1 MKSNMKHILKIVSLF
16 SVLCV
21 VAVLIC
27 MNVFAEESGDDTVLC
42 EHTAEIIASN
52 ISLDKDITLKYYV
65 KLCDC
70 YKGAKMVFSFGGK
83 SITKAAYYDAE
94 ADEYIFALTKIAP
107 QAMGDLI
114 DAELVFEDEVI
125 AVKEDYSVL
134 ENCKN
139 LLEKHPDNEKL
150 QYLIKSLLNYGAAVQ
165 NYRDYNIDAM
175 VNAGFEID
183 SLRPGQ
189 SDSVKDIINDGGE
202 ADVMAANITFD
213 NETKVFIKV
222 KCDYEPTVT
231 INGVPV
237 KAVYQEIENDVE
249 AEETDETEEPS
260 ETEEEPSETE
270 EELSSGIWLLYTEGI
285 TPDKF
290 DETITFVITSN
301 DPVTELTYSVN
312 SYVYSMLDS
321 QKASMRNLAMALYTY
336 GIAVESYLAA

>member
-1 MKSNMKHILKIVSLF
+1 MKSNMKHIRKIVSLV

-21 VAVLIC
+21 VAALMC
-27 MNVFAEESGDDTVLC
+27 MNVFAEENDDAEVVC

-70 YKGAKMVFSFGGK
+70 YKGAKMVFSSGGK

-114 DAELVFEDEVI
+114 DAELVFDGEII
-125 AVKEDYSVL
+125 ATKENYSVL

-139 LLEKHPDNEKL
+139 LLEKYPDDEKM
-150 QYLIKSLLNYGAAVQ
+150 QYLIKALLNYGAAVQ
-165 NYRDYNIDAM
+165 NYRDYNLDAM

-183 SLRPGQ
+183 SVRPGQ
-189 SDSVKDIINDGGE
+189 DESVKDIINNGGE
-202 ADVMAANITFD
+202 ANVEAANITFD
-213 NETKVFIKV
+213 SENKVFIKV
-222 KCDYEPTVT
+222 TCDYEPTAT

-237 KAVYQEIENDVE
+237 KAIYQEIETDVE
-249 AEETDETEEPS
+249 TEETEETEEPT
-260 ETEEEPSETE
+260 ETEENIT
-270 EELSSGIWLLYTEGI
+270 SGIWLFYTDGI
-285 TPDKF
+285 TPDNF

-301 DPVTELTYSVN
+301 DPQTELTYSVN

-336 GIAVESYLAA
+336 GVAVESYLAA